1 MTITQMLGQS
11 ATLTLLGMGVVF
23 AFLIILIIA
32 MNLVKWFVIAFKLDK
47 EEQSGSQATVA
58 GVNQQSTD
66 QKSIV
71 AAIAAALKTRK

>member
-32 MNLVKWFVIAFKLDK
+32 MNLVKWFVIALKLDK
-47 EEQSGSQATVA
+47 EEQSGSQAA
-58 GVNQQSTD
+58 SARVNQQSTD
-66 QKSIV
+66 QKSVV
-71 AAIAAALKTRK
+71 AAIAAALKLKK